1 MSSTFVA
8 PVSIKYLATE
18 AAVGARPGGYFR
30 IPFISDE
37 HKGDSTTEGE
47 GDRYGEQHG
56 FLVVENEQDEQQEH
70 GNSRN
75 KDRAHLVGLARS
87 GLWGINLQLACL
99 VSYPYSSVLP
109 KTTPQA

>member
-8 PVSIKYLATE
+8 PVSIKYLAAAAGAGAE

-37 HKGDSTTEGE
+37 NKGDSTTEGE
-47 GDRYGEQHG
+47 GEGYDEQHG

-87 GLWGINLQLACL
+87 GLWGISLQLACL
-99 VSYPYSSVLP
+99 VS
-109 KTTPQA
+109 